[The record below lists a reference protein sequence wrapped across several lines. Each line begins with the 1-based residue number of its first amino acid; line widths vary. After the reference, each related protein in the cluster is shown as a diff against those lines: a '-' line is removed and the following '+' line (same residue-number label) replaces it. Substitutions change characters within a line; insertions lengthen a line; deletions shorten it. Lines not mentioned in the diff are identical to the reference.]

1 MTLPSLATAS
11 KTPIYFTTRY
21 RLYHTGVY
29 SLNSTFIN
37 RYSDVNSRSSIR
49 IHADYPISVS
59 VVYSYNKNSPS
70 YDLNNHILPVNIL
83 STSYVIPS
91 YSSNSQNQLLVVALN
106 ESTTIHI
113 KHYGISKYE
122 SLHANETFIYQSSS
136 DISGASITSNRPVA
150 VFSSMPSGYNYHS
163 STYKSRNLLMQ
174 VPPITQGSFHFIVP
188 ALPSLVKN
196 YKVRIY
202 STHTGALV
210 DIHSSSESVRHMH
223 VYENI
228 YYEYST
234 KGSSALEIFSDSPIM
249 VVQIAE
255 NSYGAAMFMTNIPA
269 VSQYMTSYLT
279 FSTHSHYVVIVRYE
293 EALGLLVDGS
303 PLLHNPEVVAHSTP
317 MGNFTLFTIPSTSS
331 NDVVSHISNEP
342 FGLFVFN
349 QGSITSYSAG
359 MNFDIDCVQPT
370 SASQI
375 IG

>member
-1 MTLPSLATAS
+1 
-11 KTPIYFTTRY
+11 
-21 RLYHTGVY
+21 
-29 SLNSTFIN
+29 
-37 RYSDVNSRSSIR
+37 
-49 IHADYPISVS
+49 
-59 VVYSYNKNSPS
+59 
-70 YDLNNHILPVNIL
+70 
-83 STSYVIPS
+83 VIPS
-91 YSSNSQNQLLVVALN
+91 YPSNKATYSQNQLLVVALN

-136 DISGASITSNRPVA
+136 DISGASITSNHPVA
-150 VFSSMPSGYNYHS
+150 VFSSMASGYNYHS
-163 STYKSRNLLMQ
+163 STYGHSRNLLMQ

-228 YYEYST
+228 YYEYTT
-234 KGSSALEIFSDSPIM
+234 KGSSALEVFSDSPIM

-255 NSYGAAMFMTNIPA
+255 NSHGAAMFMTNIPA

-303 PLLHNPEVVAHSTP
+303 PLLHNPEVV
-317 MGNFTLFTIPSTSS
+317 FLLFTVPK
-331 NDVVSHISNEP
+331 
-342 FGLFVFN
+342 
-349 QGSITSYSAG
+349 
-359 MNFDIDCVQPT
+359 
-370 SASQI
+370 
-375 IG
+375 